1 MARVKVCRICGHHN
15 TPDEFFCKGENDTCG
30 TSLADVNAVDTSEL
44 ERLAAEADAAEADAA
59 DDGGAD
65 GGGGAAGGGVDAG
78 GVAGGDVDVGVGGQ
92 QNQAPNLGGQ
102 TRREAQVA
110 PCALAFP
117 WGQVPI
123 AGQLNVGREA
133 GFSPISGQLDA
144 FPTVSRRHAVVG
156 AAQGQWTVQ
165 DLGSTNG
172 TYVNGTRLAANE
184 TQAIQNGDQIG
195 FSQGLQVGVEIS
207 AMGGASG
214 TPSY

>member
-44 ERLAAEADAAEADAA
+44 ERLAAEADAA

-65 GGGGAAGGGVDAG
+65 GGGVDAGAAAGGG
-78 GVAGGDVDVGVGGQ
+78 VDVGVGGQ

-117 WGQVPI
+117 WGQVPV

-172 TYVNGTRLAANE
+172 TYVNGARLAANE
-184 TQAIQNGDQIG
+184 TRAIQNGDQIG